1 MIQRKVGCH
10 VACYVLEMGKAHPC
24 GCKRKVQL
32 PLLRSGE
39 PEGTRLKEKT
49 TTQVRIKNKSGHKSS
64 RVRFLH
70 ELKKTRI
77 FFLFFSELASSM
89 TPSTV

>member
-24 GCKRKVQL
+24 GRKRKVQL

-49 TTQVRIKNKSGHKSS
+49 TTHCQKGQNQKQKQTQ
-64 RVRFLH
+64 
-70 ELKKTRI
+70 KQ
-77 FFLFFSELASSM
+77 
-89 TPSTV
+89 